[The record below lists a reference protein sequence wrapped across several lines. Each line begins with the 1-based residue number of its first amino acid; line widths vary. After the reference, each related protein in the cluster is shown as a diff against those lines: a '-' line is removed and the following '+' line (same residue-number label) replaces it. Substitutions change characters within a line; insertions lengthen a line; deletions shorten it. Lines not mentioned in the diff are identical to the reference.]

1 MADEIKRPRVK
12 KARQAF
18 VRAQLDEN
26 PDMTRAQAQATFATL
41 AGSMKGRTN
50 IVQMAEIDPATRKD
64 VKKAIRLWAE
74 SQKKS
79 TSTSSSDDETP
90 VDTNLRSSV
99 NAPVATQRGYG
110 TPRVPISG
118 YGTLKPEI
126 KIDKATFLS
135 PRGVYTPSPLAK
147 WFDEQDIPILGRIAP
162 GAEALSKGDY
172 VGVAGQ
178 VGAAA
183 FEKALIKGGAK
194 LVLKGLRTKPMTAL
208 GRTLVSNSEIISG
221 LTNLGRVARG
231 AARGAAGR
239 FRDAAAST
247 VRSTGASTARAT
259 EAPSQAGGFV
269 NPSTPTR
276 VPQPYTGEGVIVSGG
291 PRTTGGPRGSVGGR
305 GAGVGGLGRTTR
317 GTVAQPGRTPVV
329 RGKAPVVRGKF
340 PVAKGTKAA
349 NTPVNPD
356 VAELRARAAMLR
368 QRAADQQR
376 SIRWFGRRPPIK

>member
-18 VRAQLDEN
+18 VRAQLDKN

-74 SQKKS
+74 SQKKT
-79 TSTSSSDDETP
+79 TSTSSSDNETP
-90 VDTNLRSSV
+90 ADTNLRSSV

-110 TPRVPISG
+110 TPRAPIPG
-118 YGTLKPEI
+118 YGALKPEI

-135 PRGVYTPSPLAK
+135 PGGVYTPSPMAK
-147 WFDEQDIPILGRIAP
+147 WFEDQNIPILGRIAP
-162 GAEALSKGDY
+162 GARALSKEDY

-183 FEKALIKGGAK
+183 FEKALLKGGAK
-194 LVLKGLRTKPMTAL
+194 LVVKGLRTKPMTAL

-221 LTNLGRVARG
+221 LTNLGRVATGAARG
-231 AARGAAGR
+231 AARGAASR
-239 FRDAAAST
+239 FRGAA
-247 VRSTGASTARAT
+247 ASTARAT

-269 NPSTPTR
+269 KPNTPTR

-291 PRTTGGPRGSVGGR
+291 PRTTGSPRGSVGGR
-305 GAGVGGLGRTTR
+305 GAGVGGLSRTTR
-317 GTVAQPGRTPVV
+317 GTVVQPSKTPVV